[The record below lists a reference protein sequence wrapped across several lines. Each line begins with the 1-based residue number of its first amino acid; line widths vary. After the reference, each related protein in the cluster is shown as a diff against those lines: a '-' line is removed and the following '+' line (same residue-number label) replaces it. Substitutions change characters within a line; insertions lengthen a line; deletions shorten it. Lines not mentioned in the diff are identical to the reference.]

1 MLIGPRLIERHVAS
15 HLRRSIRRK
24 EEDMITGISQ
34 VIVSVD
40 DQRALDGGR
49 PPDGTPLLVLSPRP
63 DEGTRYGPGQRD

>member
-1 MLIGPRLIERHVAS
+1 
-15 HLRRSIRRK
+15 
-24 EEDMITGISQ
+24 MITGISQ

-63 DEGTRYGPGQRD
+63 RRGDPLRARPAD